1 LSHYTFARKRTQAAE
16 HESPG
21 MSGDSGAVSRSFYD
35 LCNTAD
41 RRERSMTDHA
51 HDFDFLI
58 GKWHVH
64 RWRLKERLAGSRDW
78 VELEVKGMIGLR
90 P

>member
-1 LSHYTFARKRTQAAE
+1 
-16 HESPG
+16 
-21 MSGDSGAVSRSFYD
+21 
-35 LCNTAD
+35 
-41 RRERSMTDHA
+41 MTDHA